1 MKQSFAKISVA
12 RSSVAGSSVA
22 GSSVVWQPLRAELL
36 RMGLRQLLP
45 LAVVALFAWMLRHKL
60 AELDVAAI
68 GNALSSVRPAQ
79 WALAALASAGSFWAV
94 GRYDSVLHRHLGTGI
109 SPAAAR
115 RSGVAA
121 IALAQTLGF
130 GPLTGALVRW
140 RMLPELSLWQAT
152 RVSVAVSFSFLAGW
166 SVVVAI
172 AVLLFQPPLPLARP
186 VASVALGAAL
196 FLTLVSLWPPR
207 GLARFAL
214 PSLRA
219 ILAVVLLSAL
229 DTVLAGLALYALL
242 PAGVELAHGAL
253 ITAYLIAL
261 GAGLIGAT
269 PGGVG
274 PFEISMLAL
283 LPTVDAPSLLAAIV
297 AFRVVYYLLP
307 AALAAVLLIRGSRG
321 PARRAGPRLKRF
333 TSPYLPPQIEA
344 LLYCAPRA
352 EANLLRQGDFSLLE
366 SAAGQQIALAAPLGQ
381 SLVMLSDPLQENC
394 APGESRA
401 ILERAAKARFRQPA
415 LYKCGA
421 RMAASARR
429 AGWSVLPVAREA
441 WICPRDFS
449 TEGAKFRQLRR
460 LLRKAEDAGVHITEG
475 GRRLPLQQMG
485 QLSRRWVE
493 TRGGERGF
501 SMGVFC
507 PQYVS
512 CQRVF
517 LAWSAENELLAF
529 VTFHESR
536 DELTLDLMRQ
546 GDDTPAGTMQALV
559 VHALQTAAR
568 LGVPRLSLAAV
579 PCEQNDTG
587 TPWLLSAMRTRMAHA
602 SGAGGLTRF
611 KSAFAPNWDVLY
623 FAAPSRLGLVLA
635 GLDIL
640 RRITAPPRPVCPV
653 RKGGSPGQGRGSAV
667 HS

>member
-1 MKQSFAKISVA
+1 MKHSIANTSVA
-12 RSSVAGSSVA
+12 SSSVASPAVRPDL
-22 GSSVVWQPLRAELL
+22 WRL
-36 RMGLRQLLP
+36 GLRQLLP

-60 AELDVAAI
+60 AELDIPAI
-68 GNALSSVRPAQ
+68 GNALSSVSPAQ

-94 GRYDSVLHRHLGTGI
+94 GRYDSVLHRQLGTGI
-109 SPAAAR
+109 DTGAAR
-115 RSGVAA
+115 RSGAAA

-130 GPLTGALVRW
+130 GPVTGALVRW
-140 RMLPELSLWQAT
+140 RMLPELSLWQAS
-152 RVSVAVSFSFLAGW
+152 RVSVAVSLSFLAGW

-172 AVLLFQPPLPLARP
+172 AVLIFQPPLPLARP
-186 VASVALGAAL
+186 LAAAALGVAV
-196 FLTLVSLWPPR
+196 FLGVVSLWPP
-207 GLARFAL
+207 GWLARFSP

-219 ILAVVLLSAL
+219 ILAVVMLAAM
-229 DTVLAGLALYALL
+229 DTVLAGTALYILL
-242 PAGVELAHGAL
+242 PAGVEIAPGVLL
-253 ITAYLIAL
+253 TAYLIAL
-261 GAGLIGAT
+261 GAGLLGAT

-274 PFEISMLAL
+274 PFEMCMLTQ
-283 LPTVDAPSLLAAIV
+283 LPTVDPASLLAAIV
-297 AFRVVYYLLP
+297 AFRAVYYLLP
-307 AALAAVLLIRGSRG
+307 AALAAALLIRGPRG
-321 PARRAGPRLKRF
+321 PARFPAPKLTRF
-333 TSPYLPPQIEA
+333 NSPYLPPKIEA
-344 LLYCAPRA
+344 LLYRAPRA
-352 EANLLRQGDFSLLE
+352 EANLLRQGNFALLE
-366 SAAGQQIALAAPLGQ
+366 SAAGRPTALAAPLGQ
-381 SLVMLSDPLQENC
+381 SLVMLSDPLQEKC
-394 APGESRA
+394 DPGESRA

-415 LYKCGA
+415 LYKCGT

-449 TEGAKFRQLRR
+449 TEGAKRSQLRR
-460 LLRKAEDAGVHITEG
+460 LLRKATDAGVHITEG
-475 GRRLPLQQMG
+475 GRRLPLQQME

-493 TRGGERGF
+493 AHGAERGF

-517 LAWSAENELLAF
+517 LAWSAENELLGF

-546 GDDTPAGTMQALV
+546 GDTTPAGTMQALV

-568 LGVPRLSLAAV
+568 LGVPRLSLAAA
-579 PCEQNDTG
+579 PCEQNDAG
-587 TPWLLSAMRTRMAHA
+587 TPWLLSAMRSRFTRA
-602 SGAGGLTRF
+602 SGTGGLTRF

-623 FAAPSRLGLVLA
+623 IAAPTHTGLVLA

-640 RRITAPPRPVCPV
+640 RQITAPPCRCKAT
-653 RKGGSPGQGRGSAV
+653 RKGGSPGQDHGSAV

>member
-1 MKQSFAKISVA
+1 MKYSVAKISVA
-12 RSSVAGSSVA
+12 RSSLAGSAAA
-22 GSSVVWQPLRAELL
+22 GPALRPDLW

-60 AELDVAAI
+60 AELDFVAI
-68 GNALSSVRPAQ
+68 GDALSSVSPAQ
-79 WALAALASAGSFWAV
+79 WALATLASAGSFWAV
-94 GRYDSVLHRHLGTGI
+94 GRYDSVLHRQLGTGI
-109 SPAAAR
+109 DSGAAR
-115 RSGVAA
+115 RSGAAA

-130 GPLTGALVRW
+130 GPITGALVRW
-140 RMLPELSLWQAT
+140 RMLPELSLWQAS
-152 RVSVAVSFSFLAGW
+152 RLSVAVSFSFLAGW

-186 VASVALGAAL
+186 LASVALGVAVFMAI
-196 FLTLVSLWPPR
+196 VSLWPPR
-207 GLARFAL
+207 WLARFSL

-219 ILAVVLLSAL
+219 VLAVVLLAAV
-229 DTVLAGLALYALL
+229 DTVLAGMALYILL
-242 PAGVELAHGAL
+242 PAGVEIAHGAL
-253 ITAYLIAL
+253 LTAYLIAL
-261 GAGLIGAT
+261 GAGLMGAT

-274 PFEISMLAL
+274 PFEMCMLTL

-307 AALAAVLLIRGSRG
+307 TALAAALLIRGPQG
-321 PARRAGPRLKRF
+321 PARRPAPQLHRF
-333 TSPYLPPQIEA
+333 NSPYLPPKIEA
-344 LLYCAPRA
+344 LLYRAPRA
-352 EANLLRQGDFSLLE
+352 EANLLRQGNIALLE
-366 SAAGQQIALAAPLGQ
+366 SAAGRPMALAAPLGQ
-381 SLVMLSDPLQENC
+381 SLVMLSEPLQDNGDPDETRTLL
-394 APGESRA
+394 ES
-401 ILERAAKARFRQPA
+401 AARARFRQPV

-429 AGWSVLPVAREA
+429 AGWSLLPVARDA
-441 WICPRDFS
+441 WICPRDFG

-475 GRRLPLQQMG
+475 GRRLPLQQMD
-485 QLSRRWVE
+485 QLSRRWSAN
-493 TRGGERGF
+493 RGAERGF

-529 VTFHESR
+529 VTFHESQ
-536 DELTLDLMRQ
+536 DEMTLDLMRQ
-546 GDDTPAGTMQALV
+546 GDNTPAGTMQALV

-579 PCEQNDTG
+579 PCAQKDTH
-587 TPWLLSAMRTRMAHA
+587 TPRLLAAMRSRFERA

-623 FAAPSRLGLVLA
+623 IAAPSRLGLLLA
-635 GLDIL
+635 ALDIL
-640 RRITAPPRPVCPV
+640 RRITAPACRCKTG
-653 RKGGSPGQGRGSAV
+653 RGDGSPGQDRRSAV